1 MFSGRNKTLNNK
13 NPYDFDKMYL
23 AEQKSSLRNNFSK
36 IGFSLLLSIVILY
49 LISYGIVIGTAV
61 GIKNPQNSFALSN
74 MVSAMASI
82 LAFIP
87 AGFFCC
93 TISKE
98 KISSV
103 ISFSRAKKEGLAFIL
118 LASFAF
124 FLLSNYLTNLFLG
137 NMDLIGIPVNQS
149 SSGFEKSWLN
159 LSVYILSVA
168 VVPALTEEFLF
179 RGVLLGILRKYG
191 ESFAVVTS
199 ALLFGLMHHNFVQ
212 LPFAFVGGLVFGY
225 ITIYTGSIVP
235 AMIVHFANNLFSCI
249 FSALPKYIG
258 NAYSEIIY
266 GTVVVAALLLGIY
279 SVYRLSKSDEKLLRF
294 SKRTST
300 PYSGLIQT
308 EKEKYRYFFQ
318 SFGIIAFTVLLLAIS
333 VSDSF
338 LS

>member
-1 MFSGRNKTLNNK
+1 
-13 NPYDFDKMYL
+13 
-23 AEQKSSLRNNFSK
+23 
-36 IGFSLLLSIVILY
+36 
-49 LISYGIVIGTAV
+49 
-61 GIKNPQNSFALSN
+61 
-74 MVSAMASI
+74 
-82 LAFIP
+82 
-87 AGFFCC
+87 
-93 TISKE
+93 
-98 KISSV
+98 
-103 ISFSRAKKEGLAFIL
+103 
-118 LASFAF
+118 
-124 FLLSNYLTNLFLG
+124 
-137 NMDLIGIPVNQS
+137 
-149 SSGFEKSWLN
+149 
-159 LSVYILSVA
+159 
-168 VVPALTEEFLF
+168 
-179 RGVLLGILRKYG
+179 
-191 ESFAVVTS
+191 
-199 ALLFGLMHHNFVQ
+199 MHHNFVQ

-266 GTVVVAALLLGIY
+266 GAVVIAALLLGIY